1 MTIQLTTVPSLDER
15 RPRRADAARNFDAL
29 VSAGRQAFAEDGG
42 GASLEDIARRAG
54 VGIGTLYRN
63 FPTRD
68 DLIETIYITEVDA
81 LIGAARDVEGLEPW
95 PALRAW
101 IDRFVEYVG
110 TKHALLAGLN
120 GESRVFAEC
129 KAGLL
134 GAGAPLV
141 QNAQASGDVKP
152 DLSVGDVVKLISAVT
167 AVPADDEA
175 QRARLIGLAVDSLR
189 V

>member
-1 MTIQLTTVPSLDER
+1 MTAEPRTVPSLDER

-29 VSAGRQAFAEDGG
+29 VSAGREAFAEDGAS
-42 GASLEDIARRAG
+42 ASLEDIARRAG

-68 DLIETIYITEVDA
+68 DLIETIYLREVEA
-81 LIGAARDVEGLEPW
+81 LIEATHDVAGLEPW
-95 PALRAW
+95 PALQAW
-101 IDRFVEYVG
+101 LERFVEYVG

-129 KAGLL
+129 KASLL

-152 DLSVGDVVKLISAVT
+152 DLSVGDVVKLVSAVT
-167 AVPADDEA
+167 AVPVDDEA
-175 QRARLIGLAVDSLR
+175 QRQRLIGLAVDSLR
-189 V
+189 A